1 LQYIE
6 NCIIYTKNIP
16 VILQQGVYRGI
27 KDVMILKEMGD
38 IFSGYITRGK
48 IDAAPGGSHYLMQAK
63 DVDGTL
69 LRYQTDQLIR
79 FEPNLSRSDRCL
91 QRDDLLFMAKGAH
104 NFTLKLDEFPEP
116 ALAAACFFIIRLSS
130 PEILPAY
137 VGWYLNQAP
146 VAQYLVL
153 HSGRGVHMPV
163 VRRAVLENIDVPV
176 PSLTVQTTIAEMN
189 ALLSEELDL
198 LQRLGRKRSELATAA
213 CLEAIR
219 RHG

>member
-1 LQYIE
+1 MQHGVCRDIE
-6 NCIIYTKNIP
+6 DT
-16 VILQQGVYRGI
+16 
-27 KDVMILKEMGD
+27 MILKEMGE

-48 IDAAPGGSHYLMQAK
+48 IEAAPGGSHYLMQAK

-79 FEPNLSRSDRCL
+79 FEPTLSRSDRCL
-91 QRDDLLFMAKGAH
+91 QSGDLLFMAKGAH
-104 NFTLKLDEFPEP
+104 NFTVELHEFPEP

-130 PEILPAY
+130 PEILPGY
-137 VGWYLNQAP
+137 VSWYLNQAP

-189 ALLSEELDL
+189 ALLFEEMNL
-198 LQRLGRKRSELATAA
+198 LQRLASKRRDLATAA
-213 CLEAIR
+213 CLRAIR
-219 RHG
+219 RL